1 MRGKEV
7 GREKCQ
13 RSLFIFGWQD
23 ETDIQMYNSKSLY
36 RLRSVDPVWG
46 STFTSKWI
54 HWLIHF
60 YLYPAHGTCNHIWR
74 IPLLWWWPDHSIKL
88 ILEPVTGPAK
98 ASRAPI
104 AISTITI
111 GPVIYIVA
119 PEVVQS
125 WHNALASHVFLGFE
139 RHSQSSRHFVGTL
152 PSKILRVPWFKPRAA
167 GWKSRALPLCY
178 AAFKIF

>member
-1 MRGKEV
+1 MS
-7 GREKCQ
+7 

-23 ETDIQMYNSKSLY
+23 ETDIQMCNSHSLY
-36 RLRSVDPVWG
+36 SRLRSADPVWG

-54 HWLIHF
+54 HWLIHI

-88 ILEPVTGPAK
+88 IFEPVTAPPVVP
-98 ASRAPI
+98 RAPI
-104 AISTITI
+104 TISTLQLDQS
-111 GPVIYIVA
+111 YIVA

-125 WHNALASHVFLGFE
+125 WHNALASHVFLGSE
-139 RHSQSSRHFVGTL
+139 RPSQSSRHFVGTL

-167 GWKSRALPLCY
+167 GWKPRTLPLCY
-178 AAFKIF
+178 AAFEIF